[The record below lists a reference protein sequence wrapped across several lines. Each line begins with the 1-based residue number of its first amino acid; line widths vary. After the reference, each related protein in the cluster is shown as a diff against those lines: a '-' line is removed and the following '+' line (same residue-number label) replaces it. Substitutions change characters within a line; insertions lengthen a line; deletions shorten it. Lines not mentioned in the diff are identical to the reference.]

1 METLYCK
8 ARRNWELGERLLQG
22 GEYDAAANRLY
33 YGLFQAVKARLVEEG
48 KLDESEQFGVHGK
61 VKKLLR
67 GEHLKDTLEDFR
79 GLRETADYCAEH
91 VDGKDFEPD
100 LMRRGR
106 GLLDNYLK
114 DHGND
119 CKYHS

>member
-8 ARRNWELGERLLQG
+8 ARRNWELGERLLLG
-22 GEYDAAANRLY
+22 GEYDAAANRFY

-48 KLDESEQFGVHGK
+48 KLDESEEIGVHGK

-67 GEHLKDTLEDFR
+67 SEHLKDTFEDFR
-79 GLRETADYCAEH
+79 GLRETADYCVEH
-91 VDGKDFEPD
+91 VEGKDFEFN
-100 LMRRGR
+100 LMRRGK

-114 DHGND
+114 NHGND